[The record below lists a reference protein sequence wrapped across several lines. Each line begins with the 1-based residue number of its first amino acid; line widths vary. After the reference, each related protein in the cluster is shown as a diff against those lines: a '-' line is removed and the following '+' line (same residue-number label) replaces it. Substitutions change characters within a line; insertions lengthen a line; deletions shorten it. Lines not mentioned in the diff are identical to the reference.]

1 VTNYKR
7 IELEMTHRPTP
18 IIAFLGTGL
27 MGEPMCHNLLQA
39 GLPLTVWNRSPE
51 KTERLAKRGAT
62 VANSPHD
69 AVTGADVVI
78 TMLSDGPA
86 VTDLIFNQGV
96 ADSLAKGST
105 RIEMGS
111 IGTDEAIDHAK
122 RHAEQGVHY
131 LDAPVSGG
139 TCGAGAGELAIMA
152 GGDASTFAAMQPVFA
167 PLGQATHVGPSG
179 CGQLAKLA
187 NQVIVA
193 ITIGAVSE
201 AFILAGGGGADRAQV
216 REALQGGFASSRILT
231 EHGQRMVERAFEPG
245 GPAKFQVKD
254 LRNALNSAQQLGLD
268 LPITKLIHKLFN
280 DMVNSGKADMDHSG
294 LLTHLEELNNISFS

>member
-1 VTNYKR
+1 
-7 IELEMTHRPTP
+7 
-18 IIAFLGTGL
+18 
-27 MGEPMCHNLLQA
+27 MGEPMCHNLLEA
-39 GLPLTVWNRSPE
+39 GLPLTVWNRSTE
-51 KTERLAKRGAT
+51 KTKRLAKRGAKAA
-62 VANSPHD
+62 VSPHD
-69 AVTGADVVI
+69 AVAGSDVVI
-78 TMLSDGPA
+78 TMLSDGQA
-86 VTDLIFNQGV
+86 VAELMFERDV
-96 ADSLAKGST
+96 ADKISNGAT
-105 RIEMGS
+105 RIDMGS
-111 IGTDEAIDHAK
+111 IGADEALEHAK
-122 RHAEQGVHY
+122 RHAKQGVAY

-139 TCGAGAGELAIMA
+139 TRGAAAGELAIMA
-152 GGDASTFAAMQPVFA
+152 GGKAETFAAMQPVFA

-231 EHGQRMVERAFEPG
+231 EHGQRMVDRTFEPG

-254 LRNALNSAQQLGLD
+254 LRNALKAAEQLGLD
-268 LPITKLIHKLFN
+268 LPITKLIHKLFD

>member
-1 VTNYKR
+1 MKST
-7 IELEMTHRPTP
+7 
-18 IIAFLGTGL
+18 IAFLGTGL
-27 MGEPMCHNLLQA
+27 MGEPMCHNLLEA

-51 KTERLAKRGAT
+51 KTNCLAKRGAK
-62 VANSPHD
+62 VADTPND
-69 AVTGADVVI
+69 AVVGADVVI

-86 VTDLIFNQGV
+86 VTELMFERGV
-96 ADSLAKGST
+96 ADKISNGAT
-105 RIEMGS
+105 RIDMGS
-111 IGTDEAIDHAK
+111 IGADEAIDHAK
-122 RHAEQGVHY
+122 RHAVQGVSY

-139 TCGAGAGELAIMA
+139 TQGAATGELAIMA
-152 GGDASTFAAMQPVFA
+152 GGDAETFVAMQPVFA

-231 EHGQRMVERAFEPG
+231 EHGQRMVDRTFEPG

-254 LRNALNSAQQLGLD
+254 LRNALKAAGQLGLD
-268 LPITKLIHKLFN
+268 LPITKLIHKLFE
-280 DMVNSGKADMDHSG
+280 DMVNNGKADMDHSG